1 MRKSSYAL
9 ICFLLSFLL
18 LVSCGEKEVI
28 TDQSDEE
35 EATETDQIIEEA
47 TNVDDVDEEIVVDD
61 TEDDY
66 GDII

>member
-1 MRKSSYAL
+1 LRAY
-9 ICFLLSFLL
+9 FLLSFLL
-18 LVSCGEKEVI
+18 LVSCGEKEI
-28 TDQSDEE
+28 TTDPSIGE